1 MTNLN
6 MLKGKLKEKNKTYNE
21 CAAELGIST
30 TSFNEKMN
38 GKSRFKVEEAQVLSN
53 FISLSENERIAI
65 FLT

>member
-38 GKSRFKVEEAQVLSN
+38 GKSRFKVKRHKCYQ
-53 FISLSENERIAI
+53 ISFHYQKMNE
-65 FLT
+65 